1 MIPLEVT
8 MTVAAGGP
16 IVVVVL
22 LNSRMTVV
30 KSVGDDLR
38 EPASQ
43 DLSRTQASQPAYG
56 PAGRL

>member
-16 IVVVVL
+16 IVVL